1 MKRAWLIITT
11 YKRLLS
17 FLHSVYSELWVFGGE
32 GVAAGG
38 GELLELE
45 TEVDRLQAKPSFWR
59 NCYFYIVC
67 KPFTRASFTEMALSI
82 SLSSSFIHRQIKM
95 NLSRGRMY
103 ASSICSS
110 EGLFLFS
117 LKHNLSF
124 LVKIPSTDTL
134 RFPWTSSRSPA
145 TCFVPETLLKAKRW
159 R

>member
-1 MKRAWLIITT
+1 MKWAWLIITT

-17 FLHSVYSELWVFGGE
+17 FLHSVYSELWVFSGE
-32 GVAAGG
+32 GVAEGG
-38 GELLELE
+38 LLELE
-45 TEVDRLQAKPSFWR
+45 IEVDRLRAKPSFWR
-59 NCYFYIVC
+59 NRYFYIVC

-134 RFPWTSSRSPA
+134 WLPWTSSRSPA